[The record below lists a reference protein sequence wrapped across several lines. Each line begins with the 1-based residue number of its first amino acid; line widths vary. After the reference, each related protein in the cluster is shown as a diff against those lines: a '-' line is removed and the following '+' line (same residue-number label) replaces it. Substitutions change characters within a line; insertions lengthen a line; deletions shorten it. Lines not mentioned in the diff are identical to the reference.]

1 MSGASGACPRCN
13 SEWQE
18 ARYDYPAF
26 GSMLSNMLTNR
37 PFDLWRYKE
46 LLPIRNPSNVITMG
60 EGGTPLL
67 HGYNLGLMLGRPYI
81 YVKDERQGPTGSFK
95 DRQASIA
102 VSAMKEN
109 GITEAV
115 LSSTGNVAISYSAY
129 CARGN

>member
-1 MSGASGACPRCN
+1 MYRLRASRSDERGSGACPRCN

-46 LLPIRNPSNVITMG
+46 LLAHPQPVECDHNGRRRDARW
-60 EGGTPLL
+60 L

-81 YVKDERQGPTGSFK
+81 YVKDERQGPT
-95 DRQASIA
+95 R
-102 VSAMKEN
+102 V
-109 GITEAV
+109 V
-115 LSSTGNVAISYSAY
+115 
-129 CARGN
+129 